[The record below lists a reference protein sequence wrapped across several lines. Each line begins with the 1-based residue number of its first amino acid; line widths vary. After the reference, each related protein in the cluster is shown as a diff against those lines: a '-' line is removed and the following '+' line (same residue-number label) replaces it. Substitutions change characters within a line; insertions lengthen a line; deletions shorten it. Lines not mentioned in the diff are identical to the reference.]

1 VSDDTLSGGRCKFRR
16 QEFRSSG
23 VQEKWSSG
31 EVEWWSGGVVERWSA
46 LFVNTAAEA
55 VESLSVAGIKVHHY
69 PK

>member
-1 VSDDTLSGGRCKFRR
+1 VSDDTLSGGRCKFSG

-23 VQEKWSSG
+23 VQEFRRSG
-31 EVEWWSGGVVERWSA
+31 EVEWWSA

-55 VESLSVAGIKVHHY
+55 VASLSVAGIKVHHY